1 MMLWTYLKSPRTVQ
15 EAELGPVDQAI
26 VAGVTLKVPQQW
38 LSLFFWLIFLKRLK
52 IRCISRR
59 EAEKMVFH
67 LSAVKDL
74 EVGNQTPVSQGGNSR
89 DSLDC
94 RGSRR
99 N

>member
-1 MMLWTYLKSPRTVQ
+1 M
-15 EAELGPVDQAI
+15 DQAI